1 MNKHF
6 KKEFFLPFFCAASM
20 VLMNVLTD
28 ALKHI
33 NNIEKGSKRQVLV
46 RLCSKVIVRFL
57 IAMTK
62 HGYVGEFDIIDDHR
76 LGKLL

>member
-1 MNKHF
+1 
-6 KKEFFLPFFCAASM
+6 M

-28 ALKHI
+28 ALKRI
-33 NNIEKGSKRQVLV
+33 NNTEKGSKHQVLV

-57 IAMTK
+57 IVMTK